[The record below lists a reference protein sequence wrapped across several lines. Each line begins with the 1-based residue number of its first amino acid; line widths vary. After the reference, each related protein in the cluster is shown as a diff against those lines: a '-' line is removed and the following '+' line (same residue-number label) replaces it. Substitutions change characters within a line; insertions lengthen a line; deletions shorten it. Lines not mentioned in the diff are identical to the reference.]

1 VSRRLAR
8 GLGSA
13 LAGSESNVA
22 DAWRVVADDAGAV
35 IQAARMP
42 PASTHG
48 LQRRPLLWALALT
61 AAFGAWEI
69 VNADFMADDFMQLA
83 VLEGAAMWRV
93 LSWSPGTH
101 RFVRTG
107 VDTLELDVSSAGLD
121 DARLG
126 AGSSVSLHGLEA
138 TVLSRERGGQTR
150 VRFQFDRSLDD
161 PSVTLLG
168 RRDDHLE
175 RVAVPRIG
183 ETLEIP

>member
-1 VSRRLAR
+1 VANALDTADLDPGAFPTQTVVVLA
-8 GLGSA
+8 A
-13 LAGSESNVA
+13 P
-22 DAWRVVADDAGAV
+22 DIV
-35 IQAARMP
+35 IGF
-42 PASTHG
+42 H
-48 LQRRPLLWALALT
+48 
-61 AAFGAWEI
+61 AAF
-69 VNADFMADDFMQLA
+69 FR
-83 VLEGAAMWRV
+83 VLHRLPMPAMWRV

-107 VDTLELDVSSAGLD
+107 VDTLELDVSSVGLD

-126 AGSSVSLHGLEA
+126 TGSSVSLRGLEA
-138 TVLSRERGGQTR
+138 TVLSSERGGQTR